1 MKLVD
6 PKIVGLK
13 LLIVVPRSEKGNVSP
28 YPGSDCYFCFRF
40 YDWILYM
47 KWILNLNNFVHLR
60 ALESTLKSK
69 VRERLKKPSD
79 LNDLEIQRK
88 ELLKQLQLAVKSGLK
103 IQFSLASQSGSSLN
117 LSKRSRTTIDN
128 LKQNT
133 CDSDLKLK
141 NKFVTG
147 KV

>member
-47 KWILNLNNFVHLR
+47 KWILNFSVYIYPPVGAREHIKIQSSR
-60 ALESTLKSK
+60 KTEKT
-69 VRERLKKPSD
+69 ERLK
-79 LNDLEIQRK
+79 R
-88 ELLKQLQLAVKSGLK
+88 SGD
-103 IQFSLASQSGSSLN
+103 
-117 LSKRSRTTIDN
+117 SKKGIVETTS
-128 LKQNT
+128 T
-133 CDSDLKLK
+133 SC
-141 NKFVTG
+141 
-147 KV
+147 

>member
-1 MKLVD
+1 
-6 PKIVGLK
+6 
-13 LLIVVPRSEKGNVSP
+13 
-28 YPGSDCYFCFRF
+28 
-40 YDWILYM
+40 M